1 MINEEKVKVMDKL
14 ALYEKQEG
22 RKYLP
27 VSKYYRSDY
36 IGLALIKNFFLVTIG
51 YGLILAVIAAYN
63 LEYLLDNVHKMDLIS
78 LGIVVLAGYVGILA
92 LYSVLTYVQYTVKY
106 HNAKKSEKQYYTQ
119 LTKLEKIYTR
129 EEKKVAGRE
138 MSGGYIK

>member
-1 MINEEKVKVMDKL
+1 MINEEKVKIMDRL
-14 ALYEKQEG
+14 AVYEKQEG

-78 LGIVVLAGYVGILA
+78 PGGIYRDIGIIFCA
-92 LYSVLTYVQYTVKY
+92 D
-106 HNAKKSEKQYYTQ
+106 
-119 LTKLEKIYTR
+119 IYPVHC
-129 EEKKVAGRE
+129 EVP
-138 MSGGYIK
+138 

>member
-106 HNAKKSEKQYYTQ
+106 HNAKKSVKQYYTQ

-138 MSGGYIK
+138 MSGGHIK